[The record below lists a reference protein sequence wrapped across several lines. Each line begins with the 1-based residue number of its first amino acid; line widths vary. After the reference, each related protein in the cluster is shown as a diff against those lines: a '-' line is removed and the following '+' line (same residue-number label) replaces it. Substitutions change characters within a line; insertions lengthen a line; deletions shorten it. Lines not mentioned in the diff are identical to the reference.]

1 MFDFNNIKDYFPK
14 SEDNKN
20 DDNKM
25 VQLIK
30 RHIYEAEKDEV
41 VLLVKKKYAKEVCK
55 ILNKEDDRD
64 RFFYQIIEIND
75 DDVE

>member
-14 SEDNKN
+14 TEDYKN

-64 RFFYQIIEIND
+64 KFFYQIIEIND
-75 DDVE
+75 DVE

>member
-1 MFDFNNIKDYFPK
+1 MFENIKDYFSKPEDPK
-14 SEDNKN
+14 NGN
-20 DDNKM
+20 DKM

-41 VLLVKKKYAKEVCK
+41 ILLVKKKYAKEVCK

-75 DDVE
+75 DVE

>member
-14 SEDNKN
+14 SEDHKN

-25 VQLIK
+25 VQLVK

-41 VLLVKKKYAKEVCK
+41 ILLVKKKYAKEVCK

-75 DDVE
+75 DVE

>member
-1 MFDFNNIKDYFPK
+1 MFDFDNIKDYFPK
-14 SEDNKN
+14 AEDHKN

-64 RFFYQIIEIND
+64 RFFYQIIEINEE
-75 DDVE
+75 VE

>member
-1 MFDFNNIKDYFPK
+1 MFDFDNIKDYFPK
-14 SEDNKN
+14 SEDHKN

-64 RFFYQIIEIND
+64 RFFYQIIEINEE
-75 DDVE
+75 VE

>member
-1 MFDFNNIKDYFPK
+1 MFDNIKDYFSKP
-14 SEDNKN
+14 EDPKN
-20 DDNKM
+20 DDGDKM

-41 VLLVKKKYAKEVCK
+41 VLLVKEKYAKEVCK

-64 RFFYQIIEIND
+64 RFFYQIIEINEE
-75 DDVE
+75 VE

>member
-1 MFDFNNIKDYFPK
+1 MFDFDNIKDYFPK
-14 SEDNKN
+14 SEDHKN

-64 RFFYQIIEIND
+64 RFFYQLIEFNEE
-75 DDVE
+75 VE

>member
-41 VLLVKKKYAKEVCK
+41 VLLVKKKYAREVCK
-55 ILNKEDDRD
+55 ILNKEDDGD
-64 RFFYQIIEIND
+64 KFFYQIIEIND
-75 DDVE
+75 DVE

>member
-30 RHIYEAEKDEV
+30 RHI
-41 VLLVKKKYAKEVCK
+41 
-55 ILNKEDDRD
+55 
-64 RFFYQIIEIND
+64 
-75 DDVE
+75 

>member
-1 MFDFNNIKDYFPK
+1 MFDNIKDYFSKP
-14 SEDNKN
+14 EDPKN
-20 DDNKM
+20 DDGKM

-41 VLLVKKKYAKEVCK
+41 ILLVKEKYAREVCK

-64 RFFYQIIEIND
+64 RFFYQLIEINEE
-75 DDVE
+75 VE

>member
-1 MFDFNNIKDYFPK
+1 MFDFDNIKDFFPK
-14 SEDNKN
+14 TEDHKN

-64 RFFYQIIEIND
+64 KFFYQIIEIND
-75 DDVE
+75 DVE

>member
-64 RFFYQIIEIND
+64 KFFYQIIEIND
-75 DDVE
+75 DVE

>member
-1 MFDFNNIKDYFPK
+1 MFDNIKDYFSKP
-14 SEDNKN
+14 EDPKN
-20 DDNKM
+20 DNDKM

-41 VLLVKKKYAKEVCK
+41 VLLVKEKYAREVCK

-75 DDVE
+75 DVE

>member
-1 MFDFNNIKDYFPK
+1 MFENIKEYFSNP
-14 SEDNKN
+14 ENPKN
-20 DDNKM
+20 DNDKM

-41 VLLVKKKYAKEVCK
+41 ILLVKEKYAREVCK

-75 DDVE
+75 DVE